1 LGKVKDM
8 SSRAAEI
15 GRIVGL
21 ITNIADKTD
30 MLALN
35 AAVEAARAGD
45 QGRGFAVVADQ
56 VRRLSE
62 DAKAATRDIDKLI
75 ERAQDAVREA
85 STAMDASAAQAAD
98 GVRLAANTARSFA
111 EVLQAAEDAANR
123 AEGITAVVQQLQR
136 KSEGV
141 VAAMDS
147 VSAVVEENTAA
158 AEQLA
163 ASTREVTDAMEDIA
177 SVTEENSAAAQEVTA
192 ATVEL
197 TMQSE
202 DVVAAAQDLA
212 AMAEQMHTAASRFQ
226 IDRAGENRDRDQH
239 SKPPH
244 PATAPRGAHAPG
256 LAPTLVGNGHAGER
270 PAPVSK
276 GRNGQHKGAGQ
287 GPPPRRNR

>member
-1 LGKVKDM
+1 M

-45 QGRGFAVVADQ
+45 HGRGFAVVADQ

-85 STAMDASAAQAAD
+85 SAAMDASAAQAAD

-123 AEGITAVVQQLQR
+123 VEGITTVVQQLR
-136 KSEGV
+136 HKSEGV
-141 VAAMDS
+141 VAAMDA
-147 VSAVVEENTAA
+147 VSMVVEENTAA
-158 AEQLA
+158 AEQMA
-163 ASTREVTDAMEDIA
+163 ASTREVTDAMENIA

-192 ATVEL
+192 ATLEL
-197 TMQSE
+197 TVQSE

-212 AMAEQMHTAASRFQ
+212 AMAGQMHTAASRFQ
-226 IDRAGENRDRDQH
+226 IERAGENRDRDQH

-244 PATAPRGAHAPG
+244 PAAAPRGAPTSG
-256 LAPTLVGNGHAGER
+256 LASTLVGYGGNVQAGGRPTPIAKGH
-270 PAPVSK
+270 
-276 GRNGQHKGAGQ
+276 NGQHKGAGQ
-287 GPPPRRNR
+287 GPLPRRNR